1 MHPFTSE
8 TGRPRLTLTLLPMAL
23 VLLRPGATLTR
34 HVVAVCEMLFSA
46 LLIDITGG
54 RIETH
59 FYVFGALALLAF
71 YRDWRVLIIAS
82 AVVAIHHGV
91 FGVFAPQ
98 NIYGVSIIQPW
109 RWVQH
114 TAWVVF
120 EDVFLIISITQ
131 SLKEMMGLAER
142 QASLETVNARIEQQ
156 GELRTGEL
164 ERSRTEALK
173 AIGYDGMPLLMLTS
187 DDLKIEFARVRKLG
201 LDAYLVKPVRRL
213 ELFEA
218 IAAAM
223 TRHKGDLRPAGETSA
238 ASSAGALVAPPRP
251 LRVLLTED
259 SRENRIL
266 IRAYLKKSGAR
277 VDEAENGLIAV
288 EKAKTEKYDL

>member
-1 MHPFTSE
+1 MSE
-8 TGRPRLTLTLLPMAL
+8 IDRELDPQGSVAVRAAVLFGEMRIRIFKRTDRLFAGLMVLQWLGTIVAALYLSPKTWVGPESYVNIHLWAAIFLGGALTLLPMAL

-71 YRDWRVLIIAS
+71 YRDWRVLITAS

-120 EDVFLIISITQ
+120 EDVFLIN
-131 SLKEMMGLAER
+131 LNHAEPQGDDGTRRAPGQPGDR
-142 QASLETVNARIEQQ
+142 QCED
-156 GELRTGEL
+156 RT
-164 ERSRTEALK
+164 
-173 AIGYDGMPLLMLTS
+173 
-187 DDLKIEFARVRKLG
+187 
-201 LDAYLVKPVRRL
+201 
-213 ELFEA
+213 
-218 IAAAM
+218 
-223 TRHKGDLRPAGETSA
+223 AG
-238 ASSAGALVAPPRP
+238 
-251 LRVLLTED
+251 
-259 SRENRIL
+259 
-266 IRAYLKKSGAR
+266 
-277 VDEAENGLIAV
+277 
-288 EKAKTEKYDL
+288 

>member
-34 HVVAVCEMLFSA
+34 HVGAVCEILFSA

-59 FYVFGALALLAF
+59 FHIFGALALLAF
-71 YRDWRVLIIAS
+71 YRDWRVLITAS

-109 RWVQH
+109 GWVQH

-156 GELRTGEL
+156 VDLRTGEL
-164 ERSRTEALK
+164 ERSRMERIK

-187 DDLKIEFARVRKLG
+187 DDLKIELARVSRLG

-213 ELFEA
+213 ELFG
-218 IAAAM
+218 AM
-223 TRHKGDLRPAGETSA
+223 APSARPPKSPMLHPPARSVRLGVRC
-238 ASSAGALVAPPRP
+238 ASC
-251 LRVLLTED
+251 
-259 SRENRIL
+259 
-266 IRAYLKKSGAR
+266 
-277 VDEAENGLIAV
+277 
-288 EKAKTEKYDL
+288 